1 MSPGRTL
8 IGTLTGED
16 SRYSMTKKIASRLLK
31 TIILAIFVF
40 PSIHPGRMGIGNY
53 FMNTNVDLF
62 HDSTKN
68 SSEIL
73 TSESNETGS
82 LKIIMPDKLNQLT
95 ARSSYICHID
105 DFVKGNK
112 DYYGFDIQS
121 DSEMEYDYEL
131 IINKIKHINNNTGKH
146 EYISI
151 FNNFPVLGFM
161 LCQIANLNDLR
172 ILGGYRYSIRLKN
185 ISERDIVIDYINSIF
200 ITYDN
205 ICIYKVDNID
215 VRRDIP
221 REFID
226 DLNALYKTII
236 DNIFG
241 YRFSIRVVTGYDNC
255 IVDNIEVFVPVK
267 SNMDI
272 SNSVSNMF
280 RKFLNAKRIDFF
292 NLISVF
298 EYFND
303 INNLSI
309 GHLITKI
316 YKDFIY
322 LYDMSFDILDN
333 KIVYTYLGSGNID
346 GYIKI
351 GKTNNIDKRENTI
364 RTGNIDF
371 KIIAFVG
378 RDIENELHSKFEIKR
393 MEREWFHLSDND
405 IDNIINEYGFIRV
418 RNSVKDKKI

>member
-1 MSPGRTL
+1 
-8 IGTLTGED
+8 
-16 SRYSMTKKIASRLLK
+16 MTKKIASRLLK
-31 TIILAIFVF
+31 TIRLAIFAF
-40 PSIHPGRMGIGNY
+40 PSIHPGRMGINIL

-62 HDSTKN
+62 HDSTNN
-68 SSEIL
+68 SNGIL
-73 TSESNETGS
+73 TSESNEIGS

-272 SNSVSNMF
+272 SNNVSNMF

-316 YKDFIY
+316 YKDFVY

-333 KIVYTYLGSGNID
+333 KVVYTYLGSGNIY

>member
-1 MSPGRTL
+1 MNANVS
-8 IGTLTGED
+8 IYQD
-16 SRYSMTKKIASRLLK
+16 SVK
-31 TIILAIFVF
+31 
-40 PSIHPGRMGIGNY
+40 
-53 FMNTNVDLF
+53 
-62 HDSTKN
+62 DS
-68 SSEIL
+68 SGIL
-73 TSESNETGS
+73 TSESNEIGS

-121 DSEMEYDYEL
+121 DREMEYDYEL

-215 VRRDIP
+215 IRRDIP

-272 SNSVSNMF
+272 SNNVSNMF

-316 YKDFIY
+316 YKDFVY

-333 KIVYTYLGSGNID
+333 KVVYTYLGSGNIY

>member
-1 MSPGRTL
+1 
-8 IGTLTGED
+8 
-16 SRYSMTKKIASRLLK
+16 MTKKIASRLLK
-31 TIILAIFVF
+31 TIRLAIFAF
-40 PSIHPGRMGIGNY
+40 PSIHPGRMGINIL

-62 HDSTKN
+62 HDSTNN
-68 SSEIL
+68 SNGIL
-73 TSESNETGS
+73 TSESNEIGS

-121 DSEMEYDYEL
+121 DREMEYDYEL
-131 IINKIKHINNNTGKH
+131 IINKIKHINNNAGKH

-241 YRFSIRVVTGYDNC
+241 YRFSIRLVTGYDNC

-272 SNSVSNMF
+272 SNNVSNMF

-316 YKDFIY
+316 YKDFVY

-333 KIVYTYLGSGNID
+333 KVVYTYLGSGNIY

>member
-1 MSPGRTL
+1 
-8 IGTLTGED
+8 
-16 SRYSMTKKIASRLLK
+16 MTKKIASRLLK
-31 TIILAIFVF
+31 TIRLAIFAF
-40 PSIHPGRMGIGNY
+40 PSIHPGRMGINIL

-62 HDSTKN
+62 HDSTNN
-68 SSEIL
+68 SNGIL
-73 TSESNETGS
+73 TSESNEIGS
-82 LKIIMPDKLNQLT
+82 LKIIMPFLLNQLK
-95 ARSSYICHID
+95 ARSTYICHID

-121 DSEMEYDYEL
+121 DREMEYDYEL

-241 YRFSIRVVTGYDNC
+241 YRFSIRLVTGYDNC

-272 SNSVSNMF
+272 SNNVSNMF

-316 YKDFIY
+316 YKDFVY

-333 KIVYTYLGSGNID
+333 KVVYTYLGSGNIY

>member
-1 MSPGRTL
+1 MNANVS
-8 IGTLTGED
+8 IYQD
-16 SRYSMTKKIASRLLK
+16 SVK
-31 TIILAIFVF
+31 
-40 PSIHPGRMGIGNY
+40 
-53 FMNTNVDLF
+53 
-62 HDSTKN
+62 DS
-68 SSEIL
+68 SGIL
-73 TSESNETGS
+73 TSESNEIGS

-121 DSEMEYDYEL
+121 DREMEYDYEL

-215 VRRDIP
+215 IRRDIP

-272 SNSVSNMF
+272 SNFYS
-280 RKFLNAKRIDFF
+280 RKYVFF
-292 NLISVF
+292 VTIPTFYQFFSIHTFHLCRKNSPCMAPYGRNLILQAASYHSRISHRLVSF
-298 EYFND
+298 C
-303 INNLSI
+303 L
-309 GHLITKI
+309 
-316 YKDFIY
+316 
-322 LYDMSFDILDN
+322 LY
-333 KIVYTYLGSGNID
+333 
-346 GYIKI
+346 
-351 GKTNNIDKRENTI
+351 
-364 RTGNIDF
+364 
-371 KIIAFVG
+371 
-378 RDIENELHSKFEIKR
+378 
-393 MEREWFHLSDND
+393 
-405 IDNIINEYGFIRV
+405 
-418 RNSVKDKKI
+418 

>member
-1 MSPGRTL
+1 
-8 IGTLTGED
+8 
-16 SRYSMTKKIASRLLK
+16 MTKKIASRLLK

-40 PSIHPGRMGIGNY
+40 PSIHPGRMGINIL

-73 TSESNETGS
+73 TSESNEIGS

>member
-1 MSPGRTL
+1 
-8 IGTLTGED
+8 
-16 SRYSMTKKIASRLLK
+16 MTKKIASRLLK
-31 TIILAIFVF
+31 TIRLAIFAF
-40 PSIHPGRMGIGNY
+40 PSIHPGRMGINIL

-62 HDSTKN
+62 HDSTNN
-68 SSEIL
+68 SNGIL
-73 TSESNETGS
+73 TSESNEIGS

-95 ARSSYICHID
+95 ARSSHICHID

-121 DSEMEYDYEL
+121 DREMEYDYEL

-241 YRFSIRVVTGYDNC
+241 YRFSIRLVTGYDNC

-272 SNSVSNMF
+272 SNNVSNMF

-316 YKDFIY
+316 YKDFVY

-333 KIVYTYLGSGNID
+333 KVVYTYLGSGNIY

>member
-1 MSPGRTL
+1 
-8 IGTLTGED
+8 
-16 SRYSMTKKIASRLLK
+16 
-31 TIILAIFVF
+31 
-40 PSIHPGRMGIGNY
+40 MGIGNY

-95 ARSSYICHID
+95 PRSSYICHID

-131 IINKIKHINNNTGKH
+131 IINKIKHINNNTGKY

-185 ISERDIVIDYINSIF
+185 ISERDIVIDYINRIF

-221 REFID
+221 CEFID

-236 DNIFG
+236 DDIFG

-280 RKFLNAKRIDFF
+280 RKFLNAKRIEFF

-303 INNLSI
+303 INNLNI
-309 GHLITKI
+309 GHVITKI
-316 YKDFIY
+316 YKDFVY

-333 KIVYTYLGSGNID
+333 KVVYTYLGSGNID

-378 RDIENELHSKFEIKR
+378 RDIENELHSKFEVKR
-393 MEREWFHLSDND
+393 MEREWFHLSEND
-405 IDNIINEYGFIRV
+405 IDGIINEYGFTRL
-418 RNSVKDKKI
+418 RSSVKNINK

>member
-1 MSPGRTL
+1 
-8 IGTLTGED
+8 
-16 SRYSMTKKIASRLLK
+16 MTKKIASRLLK

-40 PSIHPGRMGIGNY
+40 PSIHPGRMGINIL

-73 TSESNETGS
+73 TSESNEIGS

-131 IINKIKHINNNTGKH
+131 IINKIKHISNNTGKH